1 VKREI
6 LIVGAMKCGTTSL
19 FQYLRQHPGVIAAPL
34 KELHFFDTEGWFADP
49 AAARAAYAARFAD
62 AVDRT
67 WLEATPSY
75 LYRPDLIPRL
85 TQVLTDPLLVIAVR
99 EPVGRLVSLF
109 RHHRRNARFPESL
122 NFTEFLREQSLAG
135 PIDAA
140 EDWRG
145 AWRSGD
151 YGSFIE
157 PYLGAFGGERI
168 AIVFTEDLAR
178 DPRSVVDTLVR
189 RAGLA
194 ADPVAGMVFGVHNE
208 GHEVR
213 WPQVHRAYRT
223 TTRWLR
229 ERAPARGP
237 LRAVLRAAR
246 RSLDKAYMLVGSSR
260 RGVDALVLDADAI
273 ARAREMYAP
282 TIARMAQIAGRLP
295 PEWTAGG
302 EP

>member
-34 KELHFFDTEGWFADP
+34 KELHFFDTDAWFADP

-62 AVDRT
+62 AVDRA

-85 TQVLTDPLLVIAVR
+85 AQVLMDPLLVIAVR
-99 EPVGRLVSLF
+99 EPAGRLVSLF
-109 RHHRRNARFPESL
+109 RHHRRDARIPAALSFA
-122 NFTEFLREQSLAG
+122 EFLRDQVLVD
-135 PIDAA
+135 PVDAA

-145 AWRSGD
+145 AWRGGE
-151 YGSFIE
+151 YGGFIE
-157 PYLGAFGGERI
+157 PYLQAFGHQRVV
-168 AIVFTEDLAR
+168 IVFTEDLAR
-178 DPRSVVDTLVR
+178 DPRSVVDMLVR

-237 LRAVLRAAR
+237 VRAALRAAR
-246 RSLDKAYMLVGSSR
+246 RSFDQAYLLAGRAR
-260 RGVDALVLDADAI
+260 RTPDALEIDPITMASVRD
-273 ARAREMYAP
+273 MYAP
-282 TIARMAQIAGRLP
+282 TVARMAQIAGRLP
-295 PEWTAGG
+295 DEWTAGG
-302 EP
+302 QP